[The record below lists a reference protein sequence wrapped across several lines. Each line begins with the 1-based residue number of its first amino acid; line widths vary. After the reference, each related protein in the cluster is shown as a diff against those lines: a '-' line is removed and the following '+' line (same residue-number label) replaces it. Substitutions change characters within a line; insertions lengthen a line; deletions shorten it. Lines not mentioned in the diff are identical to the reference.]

1 MSAAHSSPPN
11 DHNARPTVGRG
22 AQLAPANRFEA
33 TRLIDDFEQLDE
45 SDDALDGAL
54 AERRIPTV
62 FLDDNSKTII
72 RENDSPDIA
81 FRFSINPYR
90 GCEHGCAY
98 CYARPGHETLGMNA
112 GIDFETKI
120 LVKRDAA
127 TLLRRELNRPA
138 WPAEVISISGVTDC
152 YQPVERKLRVTR
164 SCLEVLAEARQPCG
178 IVTKNALVTRDLDLL
193 APMAAMRTAHVAI
206 SITTLDRELAR
217 TLEPRTSNPAA
228 RLRAV
233 KELSAAGVPVRVMV
247 APIIPGLNDQ
257 EIPAI
262 LQAAREAGASA
273 ASYVLLR
280 LLLTVRPVF
289 EDWLERNV
297 PLARPRI
304 EALIRESRGGRM
316 NDSQFNR
323 RMRGEGAYA
332 EQINQTFKIFA
343 KKHGL
348 DGSLPELDGSHFV
361 PPAIDGAQRRLF

>member
-1 MSAAHSSPPN
+1 MSAAKPLPPN
-11 DHNARPTVGRG
+11 DHNARPTIGRG
-22 AQLAPANRFEA
+22 AQLAPANRFES
-33 TRLIDDFEQLDE
+33 TRLVDDYEQLDE
-45 SDDALDGAL
+45 SDDALD
-54 AERRIPTV
+54 ERRVPTV

-127 TLLRRELNRPA
+127 TLLRKELNRPS
-138 WPAEVISISGVTDC
+138 WPAEFIAISGVTDC
-152 YQPVERKLRVTR
+152 YQPIERKLRLTR
-164 SCLEVLAEARQPCG
+164 SCLEVLAEAHQPCG

-193 APMAAMRTAHVAI
+193 APMAAEQTAQVAI
-206 SITTLDRELAR
+206 SITTLNHELAR

-262 LQAAREAGASA
+262 LQAARDAGASA

-280 LLLTVRPVF
+280 LPLTVRPVF

-316 NDSQFNR
+316 NDSNFNS

-332 EQINQTFKIFA
+332 EQINQTFKVFA
-343 KKHGL
+343 KKYGL
-348 DGSLPELDGSHFV
+348 DGSLPKLDSSHFV
-361 PPAIDGAQRRLF
+361 PPAMKGAQRRLF